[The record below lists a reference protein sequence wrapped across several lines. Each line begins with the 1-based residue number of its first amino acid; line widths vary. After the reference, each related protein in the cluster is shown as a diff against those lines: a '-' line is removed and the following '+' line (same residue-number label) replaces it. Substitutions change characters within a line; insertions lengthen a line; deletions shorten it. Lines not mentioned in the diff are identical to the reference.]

1 MDYTDILRAI
11 KYGEKKI
18 KRLYIGDVLI
28 WDADN

>member
-11 KYGEKKI
+11 RYGDKRI
-18 KRLYIGDVLI
+18 SRLYLGDVLI